1 MIISAINL
9 KGGSGKTTLSTNLA
23 IYLATPKNKKIL
35 LIDTDKQGSS
45 VKWFAEREVNQNKIS
60 VIELSDHRALQ
71 KQINEFQKL
80 YDHIIIDGSP
90 AIDVMATVSIALS
103 DLVLIPVNPSPYDI
117 WSTEIMIERIKQ
129 TKEVKKNLKAYFII
143 NRFSTR
149 TNLSSETEEALKEFN
164 LPILKTKLCHRVA
177 YPDSALSGLSV
188 IEWSDQKAR
197 GEIEGL
203 GKEIEKILK
212 QIWR

>member
-1 MIISAINL
+1 MIISALNL

-23 IYLATPKNKKIL
+23 IYMASKNKKVL

-45 VKWFAEREVNQNKIS
+45 IKWFAEREEKKNKIT

-71 KQINEFQKL
+71 KQINDFQQI
-80 YDHIIIDGSP
+80 YDHIIVDGAPSVD
-90 AIDVMATVSIALS
+90 ILATVSIALS
-103 DLVLIPVNPSPYDI
+103 DLVIIPVNPSPYDI

-129 TKEVKKNLKAYFII
+129 TREIKKNLRAYFLI

-149 TNLSSETEEALKEFN
+149 TNLSAETEEALKEFE
-164 LPILKTKLCHRVA
+164 LPIFKTKLGHRVA

-188 IEWSDQKAR
+188 IEWPDQKAR
-197 GEIEGL
+197 GEVESL
-203 GKEIEKILK
+203 GKEVEKALK
-212 QIWR
+212 QD